1 MKLSTLLLRPASSPE
16 RPCFYRRRAVT
27 CNQILS
33 TLQNSS
39 PMEHDL
45 DRLLPNLSSNIV
57 TSVLQQVPN
66 PKLGFRF
73 FIWSTRTELLHSRA
87 SDSLIV
93 DMLVK
98 DKHGFDLYWETLQ
111 DLKNFQIPI
120 TSNAFRVLIAGYAKM
135 GMAEK
140 AVEAFSTMKDFDC
153 KPDVF
158 TYNCVLHVM
167 MRKQVFLLAL
177 AVYNQM
183 LKSNCGP
190 DLATYNIL
198 IDGLYKIGK
207 TQDALNLF
215 DEISQRG
222 ISPNEITC
230 TIIVSGLCQA
240 KRLDEAHRLFNTMKE
255 SGLFPDAFTCSALLN
270 GFCKSGRL
278 DEAYALLRT
287 FETDGFPVGL
297 VGYSCLI
304 DGLFRAKRYKEALA
318 WFRKILKEDVKP
330 DVVLYTIMI
339 QGLSNAGR
347 VQDALKLLGE
357 MAERDLAPDTCCY
370 NAVIKGLCDIGLLDK
385 ARSLQ
390 LEISKHDCFPN
401 ASTYTVLIC
410 GMCRNGLVEEAQL
423 IFNDMEKLGCFPS
436 VVTFNA
442 LIDGLCK
449 ARQLEEAHI
458 LFYKME
464 IGRNPSV
471 FLRLSQGANRGLDKV
486 SLQTMVEQLCESGLI
501 LKAYKLL
508 TQLADS
514 GVVPDIITYN
524 ILINGFC
531 KARNINGAFKL
542 FKDLQLKGLSPD
554 SITYGTLIDALYR
567 VDREEDAVGVFD
579 QMQKNGITPSV
590 AVYKSLMTWSCRK
603 RKVSLAI
610 SLWLKYLRS
619 LPGREEGTIKAVEEH
634 FEKGEVEKA
643 IRGILEM
650 DYKMK
655 DFDRGPYTILLIGFC
670 QARRVDETMAIYS
683 VLEDCKIIVT
693 PPSCVKLIHGLCR
706 EGNLDL
712 AINVFLYSIEK
723 GFMLMPRACN
733 RLLWSL
739 LRSQDKKEHV
749 LDLVSKMKSF
759 GYDLNRH
766 LYRNTKALLHGHRN
780 SREMEYMSR
789 A

>member
-1 MKLSTLLLRPASSPE
+1 
-16 RPCFYRRRAVT
+16 
-27 CNQILS
+27 
-33 TLQNSS
+33 
-39 PMEHDL
+39 MEDAL
-45 DRLLPNLSSNIV
+45 EYLLPHLSSKIV
-57 TSVLQQVPN
+57 TSIIQQVPN

-73 FIWSTRTELLHSRA
+73 FIWSTRTELLRSRA

-98 DKHGFDLYWETLQ
+98 DKHGFDLYWETLR

-120 TSNAFRVLIAGYAKM
+120 TSNAFRVLIAGYVKM

-158 TYNCVLHVM
+158 TYNCILHVM
-167 MRKQVFLLAL
+167 VQKEVFLLAL

-183 LKSNCGP
+183 LRSNCSP

-198 IDGLYKIGK
+198 INGFYKTGK
-207 TQDALNLF
+207 TQDALKLF
-215 DEISQRG
+215 DEIIQRG

-240 KRLDEAHRLFNTMKE
+240 KRLDEAHRLFNTMKG
-255 SGLFPDAFTCSALLN
+255 SGRCPDAITCSALLN
-270 GFCKSGRL
+270 GFCKWGRL

-287 FETDGFPVGL
+287 FERDGFVLGL

-304 DGLFRAKRYKEALA
+304 DGLFRAKRYNEARA
-318 WFRKILKEDVKP
+318 WFRKMLKQDIKP

-339 QGLSNAGR
+339 LGLSNAGR

-357 MAERDLAPDTCCY
+357 MTQRDLAPDTSCY

-385 ARSLQ
+385 ALSLQ
-390 LEISKHDCFPN
+390 LEISKQDCFPN
-401 ASTYTVLIC
+401 ASTYTLLIC
-410 GMCRNGLVEEAQL
+410 GMCRNGLVQEAQQ
-423 IFNDMEKLGCFPS
+423 IFNDMEKLGCVPS

-449 ARQLEEAHI
+449 AGQLEEAHI

-464 IGRNPSV
+464 IGRNPSL
-471 FLRLSQGANRGLDKV
+471 FLRLSQGANRVLDRV

-508 TQLADS
+508 TQLADN

-554 SITYGTLIDALYR
+554 CITYGTLIDALYR
-567 VDREEDAVGVFD
+567 VAREEDAFRLFD
-579 QMQKNGITPSV
+579 QMQKNGITPSFS
-590 AVYKSLMTWSCRK
+590 VYKSLMTWSCRK
-603 RKVSLAI
+603 RKVSLAV
-610 SLWLKYLRS
+610 SLWLKYMRS
-619 LPGREEGTIKAVEEH
+619 LPGREEEAIKVVEEH

-650 DYKMK
+650 DFNLK

-670 QARRVDETMAIYS
+670 QARRVDEALAIFS
-683 VLEDCKIIVT
+683 VLQDCKIIVT
-693 PPSCVKLIHGLCR
+693 PPSCAKLIHCLCG

-712 AINVFLYSIEK
+712 AINVFLYTIEN
-723 GFMLMPRACN
+723 GFMLMPRICN
-733 RLLWSL
+733 RLLKSV

-749 LDLVSKMKSF
+749 LDLASKMKSF
-759 GYDLNRH
+759 GYDLDVY
-766 LYRNTKALLHGHRN
+766 LYRTTKALLHGHRN
-780 SREMEYMSR
+780 SREMEFISR
-789 A
+789 G